1 MRRASRA
8 GCAACAPVLECV
20 AMSRPDPDE
29 ATLDP
34 LQAADFSL
42 LAELAAGIWR
52 THYTPIIGAEQVEY
66 MLRGRYTPE
75 RLAAYLGAGDRWL
88 RVLRVKGE
96 PAGYCSYALGPAE
109 AEMKLQEL
117 YLHESRRGSG
127 LGGFLL
133 RHVEAEARRHG
144 RHTLWL
150 TVNRHN
156 QGSIDFYR
164 RAGFT
169 VREEKRFDI
178 GRGYVMD
185 DYVMEKALGEPDAA
199 R

>member
-1 MRRASRA
+1 MTRP
-8 GCAACAPVLECV
+8 APADV
-20 AMSRPDPDE
+20 
-29 ATLDP
+29 TLDP
-34 LQAADFSL
+34 LQATDFGL
-42 LAELAAGIWR
+42 LAELASGIWR
-52 THYTPIIGAEQVEY
+52 THYTPIIGADQVEY

-75 RLAAYLGAGDRWL
+75 RLEAYLGADDRWL
-88 RVLRVKGE
+88 RILRVKGE
-96 PAGYCSYALGPAE
+96 PAGYCSYALGPA
-109 AEMKLQEL
+109 ATEMKLQEL
-117 YLHESRRGSG
+117 YLQDSSRGKG

-156 QGSIDFYR
+156 EGSIEFYR

-178 GRGYVMD
+178 GGGFVMD
-185 DYVMEKALGEPDAA
+185 DYVMEKPLQEPGKT

>member
-1 MRRASRA
+1 MT
-8 GCAACAPVLECV
+8 
-20 AMSRPDPDE
+20 RPIPPGV
-29 ATLDP
+29 TLDP
-34 LQAADFSL
+34 LQAVDFPV

-52 THYTPIIGAEQVEY
+52 THYTPIIGEEQVEY
-66 MLRGRYTPE
+66 MLKGRYTPE
-75 RLAAYLGAGDRWL
+75 RLAAYLGASDRWL
-88 RVLRVKGE
+88 RVLRVQGK
-96 PAGYCSYALGPAE
+96 PAGYCSYALGPPE

-133 RHVEAEARRHG
+133 RHVEAEALRHG
-144 RHTLWL
+144 RRTLWL

-156 QGSIDFYR
+156 RGSIDFYR
-164 RAGFT
+164 RSGYT

-178 GRGYVMD
+178 GQGFVMD
-185 DYVMEKALGEPDAA
+185 DYVMEKALGKPDAT